1 MNARPAIIETRIDAA
16 RTRAA
21 EYLELTK
28 PRVTAMVLVTTLA
41 GYYLGA
47 AGSFES
53 IVALNL
59 LIGTAL
65 ASGGTLALNQFIE
78 RDTDAMMDRTR
89 LRPIPDKRIEPT
101 DALWFA
107 VIATVAG
114 LGYLMLTVNWL
125 SAAVTSAIAISYL
138 FAYTPLKRVSWSCN
152 IVGAIPGALP
162 PVAGWAA
169 ARGSLGL
176 EPWLMFGIMFLWQLP
191 HSLSI
196 AKIYR
201 ADYKRARLWLI
212 PLDREDSYPENPVI
226 VVSSIILLVVG
237 ALPTLMGFA
246 GVVYLI
252 TSIALGCAML
262 ASAVVLVRGP
272 ETAAAARRV
281 MFASLFYLPVVLL
294 VMVLDRVS

>member
-1 MNARPAIIETRIDAA
+1 MNARPAMVETRIDAA
-16 RTRAA
+16 RMRIG

-47 AGSFES
+47 AGAFEG

-65 ASGGTLALNQFIE
+65 ASGGTLALNQWME

-89 LRPIPDKRIEPT
+89 RRPIPDQRIQPN
-101 DALWFA
+101 DALWFG
-107 VIATVAG
+107 VLATVAG
-114 LGYLMLTVNWL
+114 LGYLLLTVNWL
-125 SAAVTSAIAISYL
+125 SAAVTTAIAISYL
-138 FAYTPLKRVSWSCN
+138 LAYTPLKRVSWSCN

-169 ARGSLGL
+169 ARGSLSL
-176 EPWLMFGIMFLWQLP
+176 EPWLRFAIMFLWQLP

-201 ADYKRARLWLI
+201 ADYKRAKLWLI
-212 PLDREDSYPENPVI
+212 PLDRDNSYPENPVI
-226 VVSSIILLVVG
+226 VVSSIILMVVG
-237 ALPTLMGFA
+237 ALPTLMGYA
-246 GVVYLI
+246 GIVYLV
-252 TSIALGCAML
+252 TSLALGFAML
-262 ASAVVLVRGP
+262 VSALILVRGP
-272 ETAAAARRV
+272 ETAGAARRV
-281 MFASLFYLPVVLL
+281 LFASLFYLPIVLL
-294 VMVLDRVS
+294 VMVLDKV

>member
-1 MNARPAIIETRIDAA
+1 MSARSAIIETRLDAA

-47 AGSFES
+47 AGAFETV
-53 IVALNL
+53 IAVNL

-65 ASGGTLALNQFIE
+65 ASGGTLALNQYME

-89 LRPIPDKRIEPT
+89 HRPIPDNRIEPV
-101 DALWFA
+101 DALWFGI
-107 VIATVAG
+107 VATAAG
-114 LGYLMLTVNWL
+114 LGYLLLTVNRL
-125 SAAVTSAIAISYL
+125 SAAVTALIAISYL
-138 FAYTPLKRVSWSCN
+138 LAYTPLKRVSWSCN

-169 ARGSLGL
+169 ARGGLGV

-212 PLDREDSYPENPVI
+212 PLDRDNSYPENPVI
-226 VVSSIILLVVG
+226 VVSSIILLIVG
-237 ALPTLMGFA
+237 ALPTVLGFA
-246 GVVYLI
+246 GIVYLI
-252 TSIALGCAML
+252 TSLALGCAML
-262 ASAVVLVRGP
+262 AAAVVLVTGP

-281 MFASLFYLPVVLL
+281 MFASLFYLPAVLL
-294 VMVLDRVS
+294 VMVLDKV